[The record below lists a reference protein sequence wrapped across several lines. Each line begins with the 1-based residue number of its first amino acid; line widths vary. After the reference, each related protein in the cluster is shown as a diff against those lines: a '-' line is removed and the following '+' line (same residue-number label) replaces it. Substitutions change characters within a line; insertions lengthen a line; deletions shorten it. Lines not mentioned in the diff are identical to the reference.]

1 MKATDVKAIGDY
13 KISVAFDDDVS
24 GIIDLSYLVQKG
36 IFRELSDPILFAKV
50 YTTGEAIAWSD
61 ELEIDALNIYAKIVN
76 KEPSEVAEKYFA
88 HATD

>member
-1 MKATDVKAIGDY
+1 MRATDVKAIGDY
-13 KISVAFDDDVS
+13 KISIVFDDDVF
-24 GIIDLSYLVQKG
+24 GVIDLNDLTQKG
-36 IFRELSDPILFAKV
+36 IFRQLRDPSLFVKV

-76 KEPSEVAEKYFA
+76 KDPSELAKKHFA

>member
-1 MKATDVKAIGDY
+1 MKATDVKVISGY
-13 KISVAFDDDVS
+13 KVSVSFDDGVC
-24 GIIDLSYLVQKG
+24 GVVDLSYLIQKG
-36 IFRELSDPILFAKV
+36 IFRELSDPALFARV

-76 KEPSEVAEKYFA
+76 KDPAEVAQKYFA